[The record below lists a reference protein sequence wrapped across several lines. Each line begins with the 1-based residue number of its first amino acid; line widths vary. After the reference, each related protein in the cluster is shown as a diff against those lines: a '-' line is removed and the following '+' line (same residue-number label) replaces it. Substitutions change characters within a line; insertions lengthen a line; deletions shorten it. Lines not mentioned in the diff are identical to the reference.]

1 MKLSQSAPRL
11 HRILASTMILILL
24 ISRHADS
31 MPPPRLRLSGA
42 RGVSRS
48 DEVAAP
54 SRLRP
59 PVTLPM
65 TQRGQEGSRN
75 NGGFISTLSTGP
87 SQGTQVAMKSTPRVL
102 DSADV
107 DGDICVIC
115 RDLLDEKG
123 TLALIFPQIPGQDQN
138 YFRTLSGCGHRFHRA
153 CVDAWGRKNPTCPI
167 CRNADSELE
176 KLREKRWRVVSL
188 YQPISTSSMQH
199 HKFPTHMLDC
209 FLYRLL
215 LSCFNP
221 HHKEVS
227 CAINW
232 RVRLFTHGEG
242 KYIISPASLSSEFKA
257 SAHVSI
263 DSPQDEKR
271 GVRRLILDGR
281 LCFDRSELNA
291 AQQFLPQ
298 DLHPSITVSTSVF
311 DQTYLPNVV

>member
-65 TQRGQEGSRN
+65 TQRGQEGSQN

-176 KLREKRWRVVSL
+176 KLREKEMESRLAVSTNEFLVSSVRSTIGGMRV
-188 YQPISTSSMQH
+188 
-199 HKFPTHMLDC
+199 PTLREIL
-209 FLYRLL
+209 FLFFVELLQRLYR
-215 LSCFNP
+215 F
-221 HHKEVS
+221 E
-227 CAINW
+227 
-232 RVRLFTHGEG
+232 
-242 KYIISPASLSSEFKA
+242 
-257 SAHVSI
+257 
-263 DSPQDEKR
+263 
-271 GVRRLILDGR
+271 
-281 LCFDRSELNA
+281 
-291 AQQFLPQ
+291 
-298 DLHPSITVSTSVF
+298 
-311 DQTYLPNVV
+311 